1 MADITATQRE
11 ALSGMNLS
19 DHEKRMKEL
28 EAELEAVK
36 ARIAETKANIAN
48 LKADKKLIE
57 SAQPAK
63 EEIPFAPD
71 RGLTGIRDEDGTL
84 IPIEAEQEVVETE
97 EEAEQEV
104 VETEEES
111 EVSKIDIAD
120 IKAID
125 FEEPVKLKTYVTT
138 REELNALREAE
149 KNNAEIPDRNEAK
162 VQALADKYGIDKIVL
177 IRSPEWQS
185 VYGDKYNDMFLEIP
199 PIIKGATPVAAEEE
213 VEVEGGEVAPEEEPE
228 DDIEGD
234 ERTDAESEEMR
245 FGGIDRE
252 QGRAESVES
261 EARSEK
267 PGWETKEG
275 SNTWSINEKDDY
287 WKTQDG
293 YDEAVALYGSKPAW
307 VKEPTLV
314 WNPSTQ
320 EYEEIEEE
328 EFEDLSR
335 PTISA
340 DIKKLFR

>member
-1 MADITATQRE
+1 MTATQRE

-48 LKADKKLIE
+48 LKADQKLIESAQPPIE

-84 IPIEAEQEVVETE
+84 VTAKDQEDRLDAQKEAGKIREDEIYKEMYPEEEVVK
-97 EEAEQEV
+97 V
-104 VETEEES
+104 
-111 EVSKIDIAD
+111 
-120 IKAID
+120 
-125 FEEPVKLKTYVTT
+125 P
-138 REELNALREAE
+138 
-149 KNNAEIPDRNEAK
+149 EIPDEESTRERTK
-162 VQALADKYGIDKIVL
+162 EEEEIYQALLEGKELTDEQYEITNQMSIEDFEATGIPFVDKKV
-177 IRSPEWQS
+177 
-185 VYGDKYNDMFLEIP
+185 F
-199 PIIKGATPVAAEEE
+199 T
-213 VEVEGGEVAPEEEPE
+213 E
-228 DDIEGD
+228 DADIEGD
-234 ERTDAESEEMR
+234 ERKDERSEGMVNI
-245 FGGIDRE
+245 GIDRE
-252 QGRAESVES
+252 QGRTKGAFDDIE
-261 EARSEK
+261 RSEK

-328 EFEDLSR
+328 EFVDLKPYKKR
-335 PTISA
+335 IS
-340 DIKKLFR
+340 L

>member
-57 SAQPAK
+57 SAQATTQDRGLEGEREEDGSLKTETKIPTIEELNTWYHIMVKQAGEDWMENPMFK
-63 EEIPFAPD
+63 EQVEWYNEQKKLTGQATNSGFSIDGEEIPIAEW
-71 RGLTGIRDEDGTL
+71 DENQEFDADGNP
-84 IPIEAEQEVVETE
+84 IPITDEKVVMQVETDD
-97 EEAEQEV
+97 V
-104 VETEEES
+104 DT
-111 EVSKIDIAD
+111 D
-120 IKAID
+120 
-125 FEEPVKLKTYVTT
+125 
-138 REELNALREAE
+138 
-149 KNNAEIPDRNEAK
+149 
-162 VQALADKYGIDKIVL
+162 
-177 IRSPEWQS
+177 
-185 VYGDKYNDMFLEIP
+185 
-199 PIIKGATPVAAEEE
+199 
-213 VEVEGGEVAPEEEPE
+213 

-234 ERTDAESEEMR
+234 ERKDERSKGMVNI
-245 FGGIDRE
+245 GIDRE
-252 QGRAESVES
+252 QGRTKGAFDDIE
-261 EARSEK
+261 RSEK

-314 WNPSTQ
+314 WNPAEQ
-320 EYEEIEEE
+320 KYEEIEEE

-335 PTISA
+335 PAISA
-340 DIKKLFR
+340 DIKKLFG

>member
-1 MADITATQRE
+1 MADIIATQRE

-57 SAQPAK
+57 SAQATTQDRGLEGEREEDGSLKTETKIPTIEELNTWYHIMVKQAGEDWMENPMFK
-63 EEIPFAPD
+63 EQVEWYNEQKKLTGQATNSGFSIDGEEIPIAEW
-71 RGLTGIRDEDGTL
+71 DENQEFDADGNP
-84 IPIEAEQEVVETE
+84 IPITDEKVVMQVETDD
-97 EEAEQEV
+97 V
-104 VETEEES
+104 DT
-111 EVSKIDIAD
+111 D
-120 IKAID
+120 
-125 FEEPVKLKTYVTT
+125 
-138 REELNALREAE
+138 
-149 KNNAEIPDRNEAK
+149 
-162 VQALADKYGIDKIVL
+162 
-177 IRSPEWQS
+177 
-185 VYGDKYNDMFLEIP
+185 
-199 PIIKGATPVAAEEE
+199 
-213 VEVEGGEVAPEEEPE
+213 

-234 ERTDAESEEMR
+234 ERKDERSKGMVNI
-245 FGGIDRE
+245 GIDRE
-252 QGRAESVES
+252 QGRTKGAFDDIE
-261 EARSEK
+261 RSEK

-314 WNPSTQ
+314 WNPAEQ
-320 EYEEIEEE
+320 KYEEIEEE

-335 PTISA
+335 PAISA
-340 DIKKLFR
+340 DIKKLFG

>member
-1 MADITATQRE
+1 MTATQRE

-48 LKADKKLIE
+48 LKADQKLIESAQPPIE

-84 IPIEAEQEVVETE
+84 VTAKDQEDRLDAQKEAGKIREDEIYKEMYPEEEVVK
-97 EEAEQEV
+97 V
-104 VETEEES
+104 
-111 EVSKIDIAD
+111 
-120 IKAID
+120 
-125 FEEPVKLKTYVTT
+125 P
-138 REELNALREAE
+138 
-149 KNNAEIPDRNEAK
+149 EIPDEESTRERTK
-162 VQALADKYGIDKIVL
+162 EEEEIYQALLEGKELTDEQYEITNQMSIEDFEATGIPFVDKKV
-177 IRSPEWQS
+177 
-185 VYGDKYNDMFLEIP
+185 F
-199 PIIKGATPVAAEEE
+199 T
-213 VEVEGGEVAPEEEPE
+213 E
-228 DDIEGD
+228 DADIEGD
-234 ERTDAESEEMR
+234 ERKDERSEGMVNI
-245 FGGIDRE
+245 GIDRE
-252 QGRAESVES
+252 QGRTKGAFDDIE
-261 EARSEK
+261 RSEK

-314 WNPSTQ
+314 WNPAEQ
-320 EYEEIEEE
+320 KYEEIEEE
-328 EFEDLSR
+328 EFVDLKPKKR
-335 PTISA
+335 IS
-340 DIKKLFR
+340 L